1 MTDTPRNN
9 KVFDSDSSDFSN
21 SFDYPDSSDSFN
33 DASAVHPTLWIQG
46 SKGTALSGKTIVI
59 GVTGSIAAVQ
69 TIQLARELIRF
80 GATVYAV
87 ATNAALQIIHE
98 DALFYATGHPVITR
112 LSGRV
117 EHVEFFGA
125 RGRADLF
132 LIAPATAN
140 TISKIAA
147 GIDDTTV
154 TTFATTAIGE
164 GKKVMVVP
172 AMHESMYRHPKVSGN
187 LRSLESLGIDVIGPR
202 FEEGIAKIAD
212 IDEIVLRVLRSL
224 GDKTL
229 AGKSV
234 FITSGSTAESVD
246 PIRLLT
252 NRASGR
258 TGSALSREAYIRG
271 AEVYLFHR
279 TKSPWAHLPHF
290 HDIYAES
297 VQEMINAVTD
307 KIALAD
313 VPKSGKNILI
323 SSAAI
328 SDYTVEKKDSK
339 IKSGERELTL
349 TLRPT
354 KKLIEEACYT
364 DPNLFIVG
372 FKAETGV
379 SRQELI
385 DTAAAKIEAGIADM
399 VVANDVK
406 EKGMGTTDNDVWLVT
421 KDYLTNRNMKTVVP
435 ISGNKEKIAA
445 ELFNHI
451 IVEVSKD
458 APHVLMDLEIRTTG
472 SEDSDESEDIEI
484 SGLFLR
490 EDEEDEENEEDDIL
504 DSYLND
510 GDEEVDDSDDSDDAG
525 DTDDTDVSD
534 DANDTDDSDDAA
546 DSVLSVFKNP
556 SPSSRS
562 KPRRKPVQMK
572 GRVFGKKGID

>member
-1 MTDTPRNN
+1 MTDTSRNI
-9 KVFDSDSSDFSN
+9 KDFDSLN
-21 SFDYPDSSDSFN
+21 TAP
-33 DASAVHPTLWIQG
+33 AVHPTLWIRE

-69 TIQLARELIRF
+69 TVQLARELIRH
-80 GATVYAV
+80 GAAVYAV

-98 DALFYATGHPVITR
+98 DALHYATGNPIITR
-112 LSGRV
+112 LTGRV

-125 RGRADLF
+125 LGRAALF

-147 GIDDTTV
+147 GIDDTPV

-172 AMHESMYRHPKVSGN
+172 AMHESMYRHPKVLEN
-187 LRSLESLGIDVIGPR
+187 LQSLESMGIDVIGPR
-202 FEEGIAKIAD
+202 FEEGVAKIAGN
-212 IDEIVLRVLRSL
+212 DEIVLRVIRSL
-224 GDKTL
+224 GDQTL

-234 FITSGSTAESVD
+234 FITSGSTAESID

-258 TGSALSREAYIRG
+258 TGSALAREAYVRG

-279 TKSPWAHLPHF
+279 SKSPWAHLPHF
-290 HDIYAES
+290 HDVFAES
-297 VQEMINAVTD
+297 VQDMINAVTD

-313 VPKSGKNILI
+313 VPESGKNILI

-328 SDYTVEKKDSK
+328 SDYTIEKNESK

-385 DTAAAKIEAGIADM
+385 GFAAAKIEAGIADM

-406 EKGMGTTDNDVWLVT
+406 EKGMGTDDNDVWLVT
-421 KDYLTNRNMKTVVP
+421 KDYLINHDMKTVVP

-445 ELFNHI
+445 ELFDY
-451 IVEVSKD
+451 IVIGASEDVPYVSINS
-458 APHVLMDLEIRTTG
+458 EIRTAG
-472 SEDSDESEDIEI
+472 QNDLDESAGFENSETELMEGKDED
-484 SGLFLR
+484 
-490 EDEEDEENEEDDIL
+490 EDEEEDET
-504 DSYLND
+504 D
-510 GDEEVDDSDDSDDAG
+510 GAYPNGRDMKGPAAG
-525 DTDDTDVSD
+525 IAPSAFSAPVS
-534 DANDTDDSDDAA
+534 
-546 DSVLSVFKNP
+546 
-556 SPSSRS
+556 SPSS
-562 KPRRKPVQMK
+562 KKRRKPVQMK
-572 GRVFGKKGID
+572 GRVFGKRN